1 MWAFWLIS
9 GISKQRVE
17 IRLICNYTVMQL
29 LPSTFGLFNP
39 IHGALQLNL
48 QQKLHSFRF
57 GQRYHITVSSLN

>member
-17 IRLICNYTVMQL
+17 IRLIGNYTVMQF

-39 IHGALQLNL
+39 IHGELQLNL
-48 QQKLHSFRF
+48 QQNYIALDLVND
-57 GQRYHITVSSLN
+57 IISLFLL